1 MMAGGSGGGGGG
13 GGGCDCDAKIAQ
25 AVAQGIAGIE
35 GNMADMNAKIEAMDA
50 LNELLAA
57 GGIPTVSPS
66 PGTSTGGGTP
76 PAHTSVERVSCMC
89 T

>member
-1 MMAGGSGGGGGG
+1 M
-13 GGGCDCDAKIAQ
+13 
-25 AVAQGIAGIE
+25 
-35 GNMADMNAKIEAMDA
+35 EAMDA

-66 PGTSTGGGTP
+66 PGTTSTGGSTP